1 MPVRF
6 IRDDRRSCFRC
17 NACSPSFRW
26 IALERYPNDFGDLEP
41 ACAVGLFCESCIRQE
56 IDDYFESFAQ
66 NAQPVGADE
75 TSHEYLSRELGF
87 AVLPLMLSGK
97 ESKLLAEEI
106 NSDSL
111 KTTSVN

>member
-1 MPVRF
+1 MPAKF
-6 IRDDRRSCFRC
+6 SRDDTRSCFRC

-26 IALERYPNDFGDLEP
+26 IALERYPNESGNLEP
-41 ACAVGLFCESCIRQE
+41 ACAAGLFCESCIRQE

-75 TSHEYLSRELGF
+75 TSDEYLCRELGF
-87 AVLPLMLSGK
+87 TVLPLMLSGK
-97 ESKLLAEEI
+97 DSKLLAEEI

-111 KTTSVN
+111 RTTSVN